1 MTSPRGSR
9 AVGRR
14 AGGDDVTAAPSA
26 DAGQAEAVTAAAG
39 PASGAPDQ
47 TPANGS
53 SAQAGPASGSP
64 ARTNSPGG
72 TTSPAGAT
80 PPAGTTIRGPSAGPG
95 SQLGHHSTA

>member
-9 AVGRR
+9 AVGRP

-53 SAQAGPASGSP
+53 SAEAVPASGP
-64 ARTNSPGG
+64 PGRATG
-72 TTSPAGAT
+72 RRPAGGVCTHRGQPPPPVLGPRVPT
-80 PPAGTTIRGPSAGPG
+80 PACVLP
-95 SQLGHHSTA
+95 